1 MHHNFGNNFGN
12 NSNCIEKLFF
22 SFQGSDDVNSQFM
35 TKFIP
40 ENETVAVL
48 APASPIEIILPAS
61 YNIQI
66 LDFALKKKLRK
77 CDPIINRITPCV
89 MKIYDQL
96 YGNDFNQI
104 VKKYMNLTD
113 AIFSGI
119 EQLEKLTGCQ
129 EPCNRVEYH
138 ITNYIEYHKSTA
150 NDDTTK
156 IMSEIGQNTSSVIII
171 SHLQK
176 RAVQKV
182 EENLKY
188 TVISFISDAGG
199 ILGIFLGFSF
209 WSIHSTMISPLLKK
223 VFKTSSSDTNNEPPN
238 LETV

>member
-209 WSIHSTMISPLLKK
+209 WSIHSTIISPLLKK

>member
-1 MHHNFGNNFGN
+1 MKLEVIIPCINF
-12 NSNCIEKLFF
+12 
-22 SFQGSDDVNSQFM
+22 FQGSDAVNSQFM

-40 ENETVAVL
+40 ENETVAVI

-66 LDFALKKKLRK
+66 LDFELKKKLRK
-77 CDPIINRITPCV
+77 CNPSIDRMTPCV
-89 MKIYDQL
+89 MKNYDRL

-104 VKKYMNLTD
+104 VKKYINLTN
-113 AIFSGI
+113 AVFSGI
-119 EQLEKLTGCQ
+119 EQLEELTGCQ
-129 EPCNRVEYH
+129 EPCNSVEYH
-138 ITNYIEYHKSTA
+138 ITNYIEYHKTTA
-150 NDDTTK
+150 RDDTTK
-156 IMSEIGQNTSSVIII
+156 ILSEIGQNTSSVIII

-182 EENLKY
+182 EEFLKY
-188 TVISFISDAGG
+188 TLITFISDVGG

-209 WSIHSTMISPLLKK
+209 WSIHSTIVVPLMKK
-223 VFKTSSSDTNNEPPN
+223 VFNTSSRAANHEPPN

>member
-1 MHHNFGNNFGN
+1 
-12 NSNCIEKLFF
+12 
-22 SFQGSDDVNSQFM
+22 M

-40 ENETVAVL
+40 ENEIVAVI

-77 CDPIINRITPCV
+77 CDPIINRMTPCV

-104 VKKYMNLTD
+104 IKKYINLND

-129 EPCNRVEYH
+129 EPCNSIEYH
-138 ITNYIEYHKSTA
+138 ITNYNEYHK
-150 NDDTTK
+150 TTIK
-156 IMSEIGQNTSSVIII
+156 CTS
-171 SHLQK
+171 
-176 RAVQKV
+176 A
-182 EENLKY
+182 
-188 TVISFISDAGG
+188 
-199 ILGIFLGFSF
+199 
-209 WSIHSTMISPLLKK
+209 
-223 VFKTSSSDTNNEPPN
+223 
-238 LETV
+238 ETKN